1 LETSKIRIL
10 VVDDYDRFRRFISSA
25 FSHQPNF
32 QVIGEVSDGLEAVQ
46 KAQELQPDL
55 ILLDVGLPT
64 LNGIEAARRIRRLSP
79 DSKIL
84 FASQQSSPDLVQV
97 ALDTGALGYVL
108 KSDAAGELLPAVE
121 AALRGK
127 LFVSSSLAAHDSIKA
142 EDGLTGGQAGR
153 QKVVPHSRPTSA
165 GSNRH
170 ELSLYSDDAAFVDD
184 FAHSIGAALED
195 GNAVV
200 IIATE
205 SHRANLLQQL
215 RSDGVDIDVAA
226 ERKLYIPLDVSDSLP
241 RVMETLAEEDGIA
254 KDVPQAIVEA
264 LRTAQERH
272 LHLAIG

>member
-10 VVDDYDRFRRFISSA
+10 VVDDYDRFRRFILSA
-25 FSHQPNF
+25 LSHQPNF
-32 QVIGEVSDGLEAVQ
+32 QVIGEVSDGLEAVH

-79 DSKIL
+79 NSKIL
-84 FASQQSSPDLVQV
+84 FASQQSSPDLVQA

-108 KSDAAGELLPAVE
+108 KSDAAGELLPAME

-142 EDGLTGGQAGR
+142 DGLTGGQAGR
-153 QKVVPHSRPTSA
+153 QKVVPHSRPTGA

-226 ERKLYIPLDVSDSLP
+226 ERKLFFPLDVSDSLP
-241 RVMETLAEEDGIA
+241 TVMETFAEEDGIA
-254 KDVPQAIVEA
+254 KGVPHAIVEA